1 MVKVWWKSK
10 TLWLNFVALLAAVL
24 QAKYGL
30 VLDSATQGI
39 ILATMNLILR
49 GVTKDPIGLE
59 QD

>member
-1 MVKVWWKSK
+1 MKVWWKSK
-10 TLWLNFVALLAAVL
+10 TLWLNFVALLAAIL

-30 VLDSATQGI
+30 VLDPATQGM

-49 GVTKDPIGLE
+49 AITKDPIGLE